1 MNEEQI
7 EFELMKLKSER
18 VILVA
23 PFYGSISHS
32 YVGHLNTT
40 AEGHPILFHFQGE
53 GIATIFHASDVK
65 SVKELNEM
73 TKAVIRL
80 KGPSDFNMIAQT
92 IS

>member
-1 MNEEQI
+1 MNEELT
-7 EFELMKLKSER
+7 EHLLMKLKNER

-23 PFYGSISHS
+23 PSYGTISHS

-53 GIATIFHASDVK
+53 GIATIFHASDVNTIT
-65 SVKELNEM
+65 ELNEM

-80 KGPSDFNMIAQT
+80 KGPNDFKDTYQRIT
-92 IS
+92 